1 MRTSWQPAVAT
12 PDGALAPGATAAK
25 RGRRRKSEPGG
36 RTAPGGTA
44 AGGLGGRA
52 GLTMTLPF
60 MILYAL
66 FFLAPFLY
74 SIVLSLRSPQTGAFV
89 GLFNYRNAVGN
100 GLFWSAVIRMAYFGA
115 IQVTVMI
122 VLAVVLALFLD
133 SPYCLRRKAFGLI
146 YFLPYAVP
154 GVIAA
159 MMWAFLLQPD
169 LDNAL
174 KVPHLLGLA
183 SGPLNP
189 LSYGFVLYAMML
201 IVTWEWTGYNMT
213 ILLTSLTSVPREVLE
228 SGKIDGASE
237 LSIAWRIK
245 LPMIRRTIAFITIIS
260 IIGTLQLFNEPVVL
274 NDIASMGSSYSPNQ
288 IIYNTAF
295 SFGNEQ
301 LAAAQSIILALI
313 TVVATAV
320 FYRIVRQRFGLAGT
334 VRGAA
339 R

>member
-1 MRTSWQPAVAT
+1 MRTSWQPEVAT
-12 PDGALAPGATAAK
+12 PGGAPAT
-25 RGRRRKSEPGG
+25 
-36 RTAPGGTA
+36 GGTA
-44 AGGLGGRA
+44 ARRGLGRGSVSGRPTGGFGGRA
-52 GLTMTLPF
+52 GLAMTTPF
-60 MILYAL
+60 LVLYVL

-74 SIVLSLRSPQTGAFV
+74 SVVLSLRSPQSGAFV
-89 GLFNYRNAVGN
+89 GLFNYRNVVGN
-100 GLFWSAVIRMAYFGA
+100 GQFWSAVIRMAYFGA
-115 IQVTVMI
+115 IQVTAMI

-133 SPYCLRRKAFGLI
+133 SPYCVRRKVFALI

-159 MMWAFLLQPD
+159 VMWGFLLQPD

-174 KVPHLLGLA
+174 KIPHFIGLA
-183 SGPLNP
+183 SGPINP
-189 LSYGFVLYAMML
+189 LSYGSVLYAMML

-237 LSIAWRIK
+237 LTIAWRIK

-260 IIGTLQLFNEPVVL
+260 IIGTLQLFNEPMIL
-274 NDIASMGSSYSPNQ
+274 NDIASIGGSYSPNQ

-301 LAAAQSIILALI
+301 LAAAQSIVLALI
-313 TVVATAV
+313 TVVATAA
-320 FYRIVRQRFGLAGT
+320 FYRIVRHRFGMAGA